1 VPPFLFK
8 TNSKII
14 NKRNSIK
21 EIVTMA
27 SRANIYIDQGSDFR
41 ISFDLFD
48 ADDQELGIA
57 TYDFFSSMKKMY
69 SELSVADFDIEKS
82 ANNDVT
88 LLLDADVTSS
98 LKPGKYQYDVLM
110 RKTTGEMSKIVEGL
124 AFVVSTVTEV

>member
-1 VPPFLFK
+1 
-8 TNSKII
+8 
-14 NKRNSIK
+14 
-21 EIVTMA
+21 MA

-48 ADDQELGIA
+48 ADDQELGIS